1 MRRDAAEESNGE
13 LRRECRTFTR
23 YLTGREPDEYVL
35 TKYVGLQAAVVREA
49 PPILPIDR
57 VLLRAAASSA
67 SRTRLADVYAR
78 VFRPQSLL
86 RRKLILAFAIL
97 ENSGAYHRQFTSG
110 GPGTLTAAVI
120 GIVGSLAAFGVVLVL
135 SILSFAPRHAWLAVR
150 GDGLE

>member
-1 MRRDAAEESNGE
+1 MRRDAAEESNAE
-13 LRRECRTFTR
+13 LRHECRTFTR

-35 TKYVGLQAAVVREA
+35 TKYVGLQPAVVREA

-67 SRTRLADVYAR
+67 LRTRLADVYAR

-110 GPGTLTAAVI
+110 GSGTLTSAVI

-135 SILSFAPRHAWLAVR
+135 SILSFAPRHVWLAAR
-150 GDGLE
+150 GDGRE